1 MPRSQGT
8 GCGRGRSVSRAQ
20 IAAPSIPAFQ
30 PIPFQPNA
38 STTIERLASAA
49 AMIEVP
55 TCSSGF
61 LPVSILTYLK
71 TDGDPTDTLL
81 QHQSRQ
87 PRSQFPSQERLRPYS
102 IPSSRAASRR
112 TSKASTSIYDFN
124 DDAERPERARRG
136 SKLELKLTDMRY
148 YSELDQKNIKHARKL
163 IILDMLLESGWKKTS
178 ELELVAAECISQA
191 SAASGHGMSILWS
204 SSYYLS
210 VLTPSRSHEFYRRHQ
225 QTYLRWAI
233 HHQRK
238 ARQ

>member
-1 MPRSQGT
+1 
-8 GCGRGRSVSRAQ
+8 
-20 IAAPSIPAFQ
+20 
-30 PIPFQPNA
+30 
-38 STTIERLASAA
+38 
-49 AMIEVP
+49 MIEVP